1 MIFFHILYKTFDNVF
16 IFFEFFVIFIF
27 VVIVLVH
34 HLSYKWHVLYIK
46 KTSNLVT
53 IFLLCNKYCVY
64 LRMIMN

>member
-1 MIFFHILYKTFDNVF
+1 MIFFHILYKTFNNVF

-34 HLSYKWHVLYIK
+34 HFSYKRHVLYIK

>member
-1 MIFFHILYKTFDNVF
+1 MIFFHILYKTFNNVF

-34 HLSYKWHVLYIK
+34 HSSYKWYVLYI
-46 KTSNLVT
+46 NLVT